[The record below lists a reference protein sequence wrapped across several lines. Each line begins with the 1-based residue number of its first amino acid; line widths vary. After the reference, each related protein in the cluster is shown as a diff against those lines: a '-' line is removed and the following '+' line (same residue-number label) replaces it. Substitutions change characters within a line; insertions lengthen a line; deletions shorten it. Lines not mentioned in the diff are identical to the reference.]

1 MTSQL
6 LRKHVQGLFLEFIDF
21 NKACSISPPLW
32 FRAATWNQFHS
43 PLPRA
48 GGHPDPLGR
57 CFWGADI
64 LPSSGTGVE
73 KQGRT
78 TQPSPCNEL
87 EEHLCS

>member
-6 LRKHVQGLFLEFIDF
+6 LRKHVQGLFLGFIDF
-21 NKACSISPPLW
+21 NKACSISPLLW
-32 FRAATWNQFHS
+32 LGLFRAATWNQFHS

-57 CFWGADI
+57 CPWGANI
-64 LPSSGTGVE
+64 LPSSGTEVE

-78 TQPSPCNEL
+78 TQAIPM
-87 EEHLCS
+87 